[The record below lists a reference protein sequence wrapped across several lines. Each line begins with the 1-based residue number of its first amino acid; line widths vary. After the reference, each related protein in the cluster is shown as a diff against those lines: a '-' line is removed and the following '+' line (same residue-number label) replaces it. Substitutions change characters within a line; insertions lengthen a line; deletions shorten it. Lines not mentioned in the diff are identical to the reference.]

1 MRLNKITLEIMT
13 ADKEVV
19 VKMTDNEM
27 SKGKM
32 TLEEMTGRND
42 FRQMT
47 VDELALDRMSM
58 N

>member
-1 MRLNKITLEIMT
+1 MT